1 MNYLNRFRSLSLKI
15 QLVFLILIALLLTG
29 LLCDYLYEN
38 SPKVAINISTFQ
50 RQLISKENEAESKVE
65 ELKNKHLSE
74 ERR

>member
-1 MNYLNRFRSLSLKI
+1 MSLKI

-50 RQLISKENEAESKVE
+50 RQLISKENEAESKNVFAVFFVFNNNC
-65 ELKNKHLSE
+65 LYHNKTF
-74 ERR
+74 